1 VNKQKLVF
9 CFLVLFSLVEIKASI
24 SLEKKDSIRP
34 NCKKIATTIS
44 LSTAAVGSQA
54 LLYSLWYAPYSSG
67 KFHFFNDWNEWRKMD
82 KLGHAYTA
90 YHVSSAT
97 YDALSWSGYSQSKS
111 LLIASSASWLYQGFI
126 EVMDGF
132 SDGWGFSVPDVIFNS
147 IGTGLFVFEKKFKK
161 PVLLPKFS
169 YSPSPYA
176 ILRPEV
182 LGSSS
187 FSRIL
192 KDYNAQTYWLGIRAN
207 SFIPSLNIK
216 WLMLSVGYS
225 VNGHL
230 VGDKLSVNLNGNTY
244 NSYTQILVSLD
255 IDPSALPIRNKL
267 LKKIVL
273 PLKYIKIPFPTL
285 GIENGNVKF
294 YPIYF

>member
-1 VNKQKLVF
+1 MNKQKIVF
-9 CFLVLFSLVEIKASI
+9 CFLVFFSLVEINASI
-24 SLEKKDSIRP
+24 LPEKKDSIRP
-34 NCKKIATTIS
+34 KYKKIATSIS

-54 LLYSLWYAPYSSG
+54 FLYSLWYAPYSSG

-97 YDALSWSGYSQSKS
+97 YDALYWSGYSQSKS
-111 LLIASSASWLYQGFI
+111 LIISSSASWLYQGFI

-132 SDGWGFSVPDVIFNS
+132 SDGWGFSVSDVIFNS
-147 IGTGLFVFEKKFKK
+147 IGTGLFVFEKKLKK

-169 YSPSPYA
+169 YAPSSYA
-176 ILRPEV
+176 NLRPEV
-182 LGSSS
+182 LGNTSL
-187 FSRIL
+187 SRIL
-192 KDYNAQTYWLGIRAN
+192 KDYNAQTYWLGIRMN
-207 SFIPSLNIK
+207 SIIPSFKSK
-216 WLMLSVGYS
+216 WLMLSFGYS
-225 VNGHL
+225 INEHL
-230 VGDKLSVNLNGNTY
+230 VGDQLSVNLNGKTY
-244 NSYTQILVSLD
+244 NSYTQLLFSLD
-255 IDPSALPIRNKL
+255 IDPTALPIRNKL

-285 GIENGNVKF
+285 GIENGNVRF